1 MKRILL
7 LTISALIFSI
17 SVYSGPA
24 RKGTIYLQQPDGTS
38 FPAIFRG
45 DEFLK
50 IMTTSEGH
58 AIAQNGD
65 GWWCYAH

>member
-7 LTISALIFSI
+7 LAISALLFSF
-17 SVYSGPA
+17 SVYAGPA

-50 IMTTSEGH
+50 IMTTYEGH
-58 AIAQNGD
+58 AITQDENG
-65 GWWCYAH
+65 